1 MELQYENALEE
12 YNLTVADLSE
22 HAKIGIENINSVLK
36 GVNMLQK
43 SGKQVSD
50 KTISKIEAMDKWVYY
65 EILDQVKG
73 SEDNV
78 DELPYEDDEVLEEA
92 ELYAEQQEDEE
103 EEEEEEGSED
113 ELYKKY
119 LETDEEYFEES
130 LEEKEVVKPTNEVQ
144 NDTRGALIDKE
155 LEVAYKNGKTTI
167 TLEEL
172 KAISK
177 TAHNVIFTNYEESGD
192 NGIETSYYTLIETD
206 DEVFTL
212 TKK

>member
-73 SEDNV
+73 SDDNA
-78 DELPYEDDEVLEEA
+78 DELPYEDDDVLEEA

-103 EEEEEEGSED
+103 DEEEEGGED
-113 ELYKKY
+113 ELYENY
-119 LETDEEYFEES
+119 LASDKGG
-130 LEEKEVVKPTNEVQ
+130 LEEKEVAKPTAEVQ

>member
-12 YNLTVADLSE
+12 YNLTVADLSTR
-22 HAKIGIENINSVLK
+22 AKVGIESINSVLK

-43 SGKQVSD
+43 SGKKVSE
-50 KTISKIEAMDKWVYY
+50 KTIEKIETLDTWVYR
-65 EILDQVKG
+65 EILDQVQD
-73 SEDNV
+73 SDNNEDEEV
-78 DELPYEDDEVLEEA
+78 PYDDEEILEEA
-92 ELYAEQQEDEE
+92 EKLAEEEQDEEEEYEE
-103 EEEEEEGSED
+103 EEEEEE
-113 ELYKKY
+113 
-119 LETDEEYFEES
+119 EE
-130 LEEKEVVKPTNEVQ
+130 EVQKPTAQ
-144 NDTRGALIDKE
+144 NDTRGTTIDKE
-155 LEVAYKNGKTTI
+155 LEVAYNSGKTTI

-172 KAISK
+172 KSISK